1 MESKQLTV
9 LEPCA
14 ERQVPAITEDFNDMF
29 CNESKFAHFFQ
40 VAQVL
45 ASSPI
50 VPVNFKNNPGSCLIA
65 LSLARRMNID
75 PLMLM
80 QKLYLIGNKPAIEA
94 QLAIALINACG
105 KYSPLEYVYEGS
117 GETRS
122 CYAVATRKADGKV
135 LIGTKV
141 SMEMARLEGWS
152 VKGGSKWISMPEQML
167 GYRSGIFWGRL
178 HDPGLLL
185 GLPTSDELE
194 DIEPDKTPKTT
205 KLPENIGSG
214 MSIYETEPK
223 KEPETIV
230 PPRYEAVIAA
240 FGPYGVTEKDL
251 SSRSGRSKES
261 WDDATYADFTA
272 VIKEL
277 KKGAPRHDF
286 FQSMDDHAKACVR
299 LNELAEDNK
308 NIVDKLLAG
317 RNPDH
322 MTAEEVW
329 GVIDGVE
336 DGVK

>member
-1 MESKQLTV
+1 MEGNELTV
-9 LEPCA
+9 LAPDQ
-14 ERQVPAITEDFNDMF
+14 ERQISVQTEDFNDMF

-50 VPVNFKNNPGSCLIA
+50 VPANFKNNPGSCLIA

-105 KYSPLEYVYEGS
+105 KYTPLEYVYEGS
-117 GETRS
+117 GDTRS

-152 VKGGSKWISMPEQML
+152 TKGGSKWISMPEQML

-185 GLPTSDELE
+185 GLPTADALE

-214 MSIYETEPK
+214 MNIYETAK
-223 KEPETIV
+223 QKEPEI
-230 PPRYEAVIAA
+230 PPARPRYEPVIAA
-240 FGPYGVTEKDL
+240 FEPYGVTVNDL
-251 SSRSGRSKES
+251 CIS
-261 WDDATYADFTA
+261 
-272 VIKEL
+272 
-277 KKGAPRHDF
+277 
-286 FQSMDDHAKACVR
+286 
-299 LNELAEDNK
+299 
-308 NIVDKLLAG
+308 
-317 RNPDH
+317 
-322 MTAEEVW
+322 
-329 GVIDGVE
+329 
-336 DGVK
+336 